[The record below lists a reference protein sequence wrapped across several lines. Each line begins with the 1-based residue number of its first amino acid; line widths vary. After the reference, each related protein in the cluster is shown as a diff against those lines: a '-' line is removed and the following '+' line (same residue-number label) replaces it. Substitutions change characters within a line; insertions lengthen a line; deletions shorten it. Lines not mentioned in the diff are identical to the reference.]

1 MNQERVRELLDR
13 MAPWVRALGLEPVEV
28 SDTEVVL
35 RLPFSG
41 DLRHGS
47 GVICGQVYS
56 AAADTAMIIAISAA
70 LGDFRPMSTV
80 AINTQLMRTVRTGDL
95 LIKAR
100 VLRTGRHLVFGEVC
114 LYDDIGALAA
124 HVTTTYALAA

>member
-28 SDTEVVL
+28 SEDEATL

-41 DLRHGS
+41 ELRHAT

-70 LGDFRPMSTV
+70 YGDFRPMSTV
-80 AINTQLMRTVRTGDL
+80 AVNTQLMRTVRTGDL
-95 LIKAR
+95 LVKAR
-100 VLRTGRHLVFGEVC
+100 VLRAGRHLVFGEVC
-114 LYDDIGALAA
+114 MYDDAGTLAA
-124 HVTTTYALAA
+124 HVTTTYALGS